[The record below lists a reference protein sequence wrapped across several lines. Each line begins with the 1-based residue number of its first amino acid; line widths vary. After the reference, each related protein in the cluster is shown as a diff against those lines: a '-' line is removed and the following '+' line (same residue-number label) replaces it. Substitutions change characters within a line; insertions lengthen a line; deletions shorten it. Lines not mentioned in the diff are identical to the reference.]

1 MALTCSPA
9 EGRDSHQG
17 HREQENISS
26 SERRGRGRTGQAEFT
41 TSVSETLNPDETLA
55 VKTGGPGPRETRRGQ
70 KGTAGTKYPSD
81 FVLKVTLDMRPGV

>member
-1 MALTCSPA
+1 MKGEA
-9 EGRDSHQG
+9 EGG
-17 HREQENISS
+17 P
-26 SERRGRGRTGQAEFT
+26 GRAEFT
-41 TSVSETLNPDETLA
+41 TSESVSETLNPDETLA